1 MKTRSVITWVLGAA
15 MLAATSATAAPARFS
30 PPAMEP
36 GAELAS
42 GNCNAVGQ
50 QTAQQMGGQL
60 HSASMENQ
68 NGRPV
73 CVIVVVIPGRD
84 GNRGQRERVVVPL

>member
-1 MKTRSVITWVLGAA
+1 MKTRTLITWIVGASLMA
-15 MLAATSATAAPARFS
+15 SATAGAAPARFT
-30 PPAMEP
+30 PPALEP
-36 GAELAS
+36 GTELAS
-42 GNCNAVGQ
+42 GNCNAIGQ

-84 GNRGQRERVVVPL
+84 GNRGQRERIVVPL